1 LLVTLPTPVTP
12 GWSAGSG
19 QPVYPVYEWSPGI
32 PVLQEMPT
40 GYGAQSVYIS
50 PDSGLG
56 ITPVYFAG
64 GYPIDPAVQ
73 AAQMFQQRT
82 QEYAALQA
90 QRPYQAVAAQQR
102 YLPQQQFHAPR
113 AGGAALTRPRSS
125 RTLPTTSR
133 PRRNPCSC
141 RRCRQQP
148 PRIRNARILSR
159 ISWSLG
165 GLAAFCVPTTAL
177 LGPYP
182 ESSFWFMPLGIW
194 HFVGAFACF
203 CIAFRGL
210 NARGSSTEQLRDAEL
225 NGCQMSSS

>member
-1 LLVTLPTPVTP
+1 VRLGKFLLVTLPTPVTP
-12 GWSAGSG
+12 GWGAGSG

-90 QRPYQAVAAQQR
+90 QRPYQAVAAEQR
-102 YLPQQQFHAPR
+102 YQAFQAPSTRRAVPSNVPQQQFHAPR

-133 PRRNPCSC
+133 PRRNPCS
-141 RRCRQQP
+141 
-148 PRIRNARILSR
+148 
-159 ISWSLG
+159 
-165 GLAAFCVPTTAL
+165 
-177 LGPYP
+177 
-182 ESSFWFMPLGIW
+182 
-194 HFVGAFACF
+194 
-203 CIAFRGL
+203 
-210 NARGSSTEQLRDAEL
+210 
-225 NGCQMSSS
+225 